1 MVSVERCYA
10 FEQIEPEENYKTL
23 AEDQKA
29 YILPKKNAITKA
41 LRAKG
46 EPLFPFGKVEMK
58 NLTAKYSTS
67 DKPVIKNMSLE
78 V

>member
-10 FEQIEPEENYKTL
+10 FESIESEANYKTI
-23 AEDQKA
+23 AEDQKS
-29 YILPKKNAITKA
+29 YILPKKNAITRV
-41 LRAKG
+41 LRSKG
-46 EPLFPFGKVEMK
+46 EPLFPFGKVEMR

-67 DKPVIKNMSLE
+67 DKPVIKNMNLQ